1 MRRFCFCLTAL
12 KIFWDFPLFTA
23 TFLSFGRF
31 QFSVPSSFSKNFMNS
46 YLLFALVVLYL
57 GLLFFIAHFAEK
69 KRSNFWVNNPYVYA
83 LSLAVYCSAWTYY
96 GSIGVAAN
104 QGLEYMAIYIGPI
117 IIIPAWIY
125 INTKIIRIS
134 RVNKI
139 SSIADFISLRYGNSR
154 SLSALIA
161 IVCMIAIVPY
171 ISLQI
176 KAISETFHLI
186 TETGQSDNILFDSA
200 TYVVLII
207 ALFSSYYGTKYVDA
221 SEKRLGIISAVAVE
235 SFLKLIF
242 FIILGIFVVYGVFN
256 GFEDIYTQASKL
268 PDFAAK
274 NTFNGLE
281 GGFNWFLMSM
291 LSMSAIFLLP
301 RQFHTA
307 IIENRKE
314 KHLRTAI
321 WLFPLYL
328 LIFNFFVFPIAW
340 GGKIL
345 FLNESVNA
353 ELYSILIPQKFG
365 NTFIAVMVFF
375 GGLSACISMII
386 ISSISLSIMLSNNI
400 IIPYG
405 WLDKFKINSDVDNT
419 KSIVNIRK
427 ISIFL
432 LIITGY
438 IFYKYLILSKSLFS
452 IGLVSFVLIA
462 QLAPSFFGAIFW
474 RRGTYAGSLVGIL
487 AGILICFL
495 GLVLPSFSENYVQS
509 SFYNSSFFTFFSI
522 PYLSPISQIF
532 FWSFFVNVSLFTLI
546 STNTLANYRERNYAE
561 LYADIDDY
569 IQNHENAYIW
579 KGIANISDIKKIL
592 VKFLGDKKTQQALKI
607 FNLKY
612 NITDENDTADS
623 RFIKFSENL
632 LSGRIGTAS
641 AKILIEG
648 VTKEDKISLPEV
660 LKILEESKE
669 NISLNKQLSEQSS
682 QLLKLSDELQNV
694 NEHLVVKDQQK
705 DEFLDTVAHELRT
718 PITAIR
724 ATSEILLDDE
734 DMPPELKKDFLENI
748 ISESDRLTE
757 IINDILYLD
766 KLETGTISLNIK
778 ENNIIETFKKS
789 IKPLIH
795 LFEKRHLHH
804 SEVHLLENEIFEYD
818 EPRMIQVFQNILG
831 NALKFTNDQGMIQT
845 KFQEKE
851 GQLKISI
858 FNTGKTIPEEDVEFI
873 FDKFYQSKNQ
883 NLRKPVGSGLGL
895 AICKKIMIAQN
906 GDIEVKNKEI
916 GVTFEIFLPIKEH
929 NNELEEFN
937 NNSRM

>member
-1 MRRFCFCLTAL
+1 
-12 KIFWDFPLFTA
+12 
-23 TFLSFGRF
+23 
-31 QFSVPSSFSKNFMNS
+31 MNS
-46 YLLFALVVLYL
+46 YLLFALVILYL
-57 GLLFFIAHFAEK
+57 GILFFIAYFAEK
-69 KRSNFWVNNPYVYA
+69 KRSSFWVNNPYVYS

-104 QGLEYMAIYIGPI
+104 QGLEYMAIYVGPI
-117 IIIPAWIY
+117 IIIPSWIY
-125 INTKIIRIS
+125 LNSKIIRIS

-139 SSIADFISLRYGNSR
+139 SSIADFIGLRYGNSR
-154 SLSALIA
+154 SLSAIIA
-161 IVCMIAIVPY
+161 LVCILAIIPY
-171 ISLQI
+171 IALQI
-176 KAISETFHLI
+176 KSISETFHLI
-186 TETGQSDNILFDSA
+186 TVTENSTSILFDSS
-200 TYVVLII
+200 TYVVIII

-221 SEKRLGIISAVAVE
+221 SEKRLGIISAVAAE
-235 SFLKLIF
+235 SFFKLIF
-242 FIILGIFVVYGVFN
+242 FVILGLFVVYGVFN
-256 GFEDIYTQASKL
+256 GFEDIYRQAEKL

-274 NTFNGLE
+274 NSFNGLE
-281 GGFNWFLMSM
+281 GSFNWFLMLM

-314 KHLRTAI
+314 KHIKTAI

-345 FLNESVNA
+345 FFGQDVNP

-365 NTFIAVMVFF
+365 NIFISTLVFF

-405 WLDKFKINSDVDNT
+405 WLDKFKSENDTDNT

-427 ISIFL
+427 VSIFL
-432 LIITGY
+432 LIISGF
-438 IFYKYLILSKSLFS
+438 IFYKYLLLGKSLFS

-462 QLAPSFFGAIFW
+462 QLGPSFFGAIFW
-474 RRGTYAGSLVGIL
+474 RRGTYAGSVSGIIVGVL
-487 AGILICFL
+487 LCFL
-495 GLVLPSFSENYVQS
+495 GLILPSFSENFVQS
-509 SFYNSSFFTFFSI
+509 EFYQSEFFSFFKI
-522 PYLSPISQIF
+522 PYLSPITQIF
-532 FWSFFVNVSLFTLI
+532 FWSMLVNSALFILI
-546 STNTLANYRERNYAE
+546 SANTVSNYRERNYAE
-561 LYADIDDY
+561 LYVDIDDY

-579 KGIANISDIKKIL
+579 KGTANVSDIQKIL
-592 VKFLGDKKTQQALKI
+592 GRFLGQKKTEQALKI

-612 NITDENDTADS
+612 NITDESDTADS

-660 LKILEESKE
+660 LQILEESKE
-669 NISLNKQLSEQSS
+669 NISINKQLSEQSS
-682 QLLKLSDELQNV
+682 QLLKLSGDLQVANI
-694 NEHLVVKDQQK
+694 NLIEKDQQK
-705 DEFLDTVAHELRT
+705 DEFLDSVAHELRT
-718 PITAIR
+718 PLTAIR

-734 DMPPELKKDFLENI
+734 DMPAELKKDFLKNI
-748 ISESDRLTE
+748 ISESDRLNE

-766 KLETGTISLNIK
+766 KLETGTISLHIS

-789 IKPLIH
+789 LKPLLH
-795 LFEKRHLHH
+795 LFDQRHLHH
-804 SEVHLLENEIFEYD
+804 SEVHLLENEIYRFD
-818 EPRMIQVFQNILG
+818 EQRMIQVFQNILG
-831 NALKFTNDQGMIQT
+831 NALKFTNEQGMIQT
-845 KFQEKE
+845 KFQEKDD
-851 GQLKISI
+851 QLKISI
-858 FNTGKTIPEEDVEFI
+858 FNTGKTIPEEDLEFI

-883 NLRKPVGSGLGL
+883 NLRKPIGSGLGL

-906 GDIEVKNKEI
+906 GNIEVKNKEI
-916 GVTFEIFLPIKEH
+916 GVSFEIYLPKE
-929 NNELEEFN
+929 NESVPN
-937 NNSRM
+937 ADDQNM